1 MLFLAL
7 KSNSL
12 KFKTIYLMRD
22 ASFMVAS
29 YLGEIK
35 LMLESNLKEKL
46 IGFAFGCGVLA
57 RDPRTWSVQIHRSK
71 KYRFSDP
78 D

>member
-12 KFKTIYLMRD
+12 EFKTIYLMRD
-22 ASFMVAS
+22 ASFLVAS

-35 LMLESNLKEKL
+35 LMLESNLKEKSYQLNRNRFAL
-46 IGFAFGCGVLA
+46 IGNFVLHA
-57 RDPRTWSVQIHRSK
+57 YLPS
-71 KYRFSDP
+71 
-78 D
+78 